1 MCSDRQKRILT
12 DVWPS
17 LKKGGILLYSTCTF
31 NPAENEENV
40 KWLTE
45 KTHSESVRINFSIC
59 PGIEE
64 ILYGNISGYGFYP
77 GRVRGDG
84 FFISAVRKLE
94 VSEESKSA
102 RKKYKHLADPSDLR
116 TSRSLLK
123 NSFNDIYR
131 HDDTM
136 FKLSLP
142 IEEYFYLKSCLMI
155 IKGGT
160 AIYKTR
166 KNGISPLHE
175 LAVSSQIKDDVFPV
189 CDLDYRK
196 AISYL
201 RKENLT
207 LENQPEGWILARY
220 LGVNLGFVKNIGR
233 RINNYLPVE
242 WRIRQAD
249 SSLSD
254 AGPILWI

>member
-1 MCSDRQKRILT
+1 
-12 DVWPS
+12 

-31 NPAENEENV
+31 NPSENEENV

-64 ILYGNISGYGFYP
+64 ISYGNISGYGFYP
-77 GRVRGDG
+77 GRIRGEG

-94 VSEESKSA
+94 VGEESKSV
-102 RKKYKHLADPSDLR
+102 RKKYKYLADPFDLR

-131 HDDTM
+131 HDDTV

-166 KNGISPLHE
+166 KDGISPLHE